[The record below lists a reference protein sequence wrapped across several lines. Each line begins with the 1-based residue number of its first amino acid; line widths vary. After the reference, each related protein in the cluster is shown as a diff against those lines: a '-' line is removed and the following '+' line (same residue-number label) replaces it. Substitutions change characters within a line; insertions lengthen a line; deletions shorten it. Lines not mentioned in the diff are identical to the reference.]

1 FRKGARS
8 QSPATRHDLVLCRK
22 WENFCISVGSDDR
35 WIFLRL
41 FRSQGP
47 ASHRILSDGDRINNP
62 GVAGAVLLATHRNS
76 LGDPVISPV
85 RPVSFEKPRLA
96 SARSSSRCALS
107 SNRVCSLLRKA
118 RPQGASPANVFEWG
132 RSGEL

>member
-1 FRKGARS
+1 M
-8 QSPATRHDLVLCRK
+8 
-22 WENFCISVGSDDR
+22 
-35 WIFLRL
+35 
-41 FRSQGP
+41 
-47 ASHRILSDGDRINNP
+47 
-62 GVAGAVLLATHRNS
+62 
-76 LGDPVISPV
+76 ISPV

-132 RSGEL
+132 RSGELGCVDWDVRRHIVQRKSVLPIGPGHGCAKR